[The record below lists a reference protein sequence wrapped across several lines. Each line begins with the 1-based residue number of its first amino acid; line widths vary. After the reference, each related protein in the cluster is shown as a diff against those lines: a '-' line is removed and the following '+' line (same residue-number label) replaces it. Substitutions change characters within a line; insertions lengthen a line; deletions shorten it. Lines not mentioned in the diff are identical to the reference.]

1 MPNPLLSLLYTN
13 KEQFISGQA
22 LANELGVTRAAVWK
36 AIKAL
41 RADGYSIESS
51 KAKGYRLISVPD
63 LLTEREVPLGL
74 MTERLGRNI
83 VYFDSTDSTNTQAAR
98 LAHDGAPEGTL
109 VIAETQTAGRGRL
122 GRKWES
128 PPGVNLYFTLILRP
142 NIPPTDAPMITLA
155 SAVALV
161 KATRALYNLPAAIKW
176 PNDMLIDFKK
186 CAGILTEMSA
196 EPDRVRHVILGIGVD
211 VNMERESFP
220 EEIREIST
228 SIYLSRKEKANRA
241 ELLRQFLFEM
251 ESIYAYICSN
261 QKDKVLSE
269 WRGLSCTL
277 GKRVIVKG
285 LWGECAGTAR
295 DIDGSGSLL
304 IEKDGGEVVT
314 VMSGDLLF
322 I

>member
-1 MPNPLLSLLYTN
+1 MPSPLLSTLYTN

-22 LANELGVTRAAVWK
+22 LADGLGVTRAAVWK
-36 AIKAL
+36 AVESL
-41 RADGYSIESS
+41 RADGYAIESS
-51 KAKGYRLISVPD
+51 KAKGYRLVSVPD
-63 LLTEREVPLGL
+63 LLTEREIPLGL

-142 NIPPTDAPMITLA
+142 DIPPSDAPMITLA
-155 SAVALV
+155 AAVALI
-161 KATRALYNLPAAIKW
+161 KATRALFNLPAAIKW

-196 EPDRVRHVILGIGVD
+196 EPERVRHVILGIGVD

-220 EEIREIST
+220 EEIRDIST
-228 SIYLSRKEKANRA
+228 SIRLEKGEKADRA
-241 ELLRQFLFEM
+241 ELLRQFLTEM

-261 QKDKVLSE
+261 QKEKVLDE

-277 GKRVIVKG
+277 GRRVTVKG
-285 LWGECAGTAR
+285 LWGECAGIAR

-314 VMSGDLLF
+314 VMSGDLYF
-322 I
+322 E